1 MKLWRRRRGQEDDS
15 CDALAP
21 ASLARSRKPDEESPI
36 AAPLH
41 QANVSGK
48 DIPDADASLRKRLP
62 HSPAGGNSPAI
73 REKYRRK
80 RTPYAGSFC
89 SKI

>member
-48 DIPDADASLRKRLP
+48 DIPDAAAYLRNHPPPPDTHTTTK
-62 HSPAGGNSPAI
+62 
-73 REKYRRK
+73 
-80 RTPYAGSFC
+80 
-89 SKI
+89 KIQNILTAVFLYIIVFP